1 MVKRPRSLCA
11 TSQKL
16 TDDFTKK
23 VDDVI
28 GKKEKELMAV

>member
-1 MVKRPRSLCA
+1 MITRLPR
-11 TSQKL
+11 KL